1 MCIGDIGLDSVFLFV
16 VLGFGVFT
24 GGLNVQRG
32 ARTAPN
38 GVPRG
43 GLSDYPTYCPNP
55 WEQKLPKSLEY
66 GASLCRGKLQK
77 SLEAHVVVVFGVVNA
92 ASGRHVQLA
101 LRSERRRSER
111 RRVHRLGG
119 HRYIY
124 IYIWCIY
131 IYIYI
136 YTYMHTYV

>member
-77 SLEAHVVVVFGVVNA
+77 SLEAHVVVVFGVVVEGAEGA
-92 ASGRHVQLA
+92 ARCVSTPNPPTKIVPTNIARLKLSGNFPMG
-101 LRSERRRSER
+101 
-111 RRVHRLGG
+111 LG
-119 HRYIY
+119 IPPL
-124 IYIWCIY
+124 
-131 IYIYI
+131 
-136 YTYMHTYV
+136 